1 MCNIHPLM
9 MMQLKVKQFFQI
21 IHDIIGNNEINKCF
35 YVDLDFKSESFP
47 FKPLDTSHP
56 SLIDTFLQNWNKQEH
71 FDAFMQKRMN
81 FFH

>member
-1 MCNIHPLM
+1 M

-56 SLIDTFLQNWNKQEH
+56 SLIDTFLQNCGISKSILMPLCKKE
-71 FDAFMQKRMN
+71 
-81 FFH
+81 

>member
-1 MCNIHPLM
+1 MKLISVLT
-9 MMQLKVKQFFQI
+9 LILISKVK
-21 IHDIIGNNEINKCF
+21 
-35 YVDLDFKSESFP
+35 SFP